1 MDSRQRERC
10 DLMIIQPEWGTRN
23 VNKYFYESEARRI
36 ADLNEVFGEV
46 ELTVDE
52 ERTLIWLA
60 GWDEYT
66 IENVLSAIRKAM
78 AVEAKRLEASGRT
91 QWQLL
96 MDGTAVKSAFALLS
110 TKVIKLCAVSGTD
123 YP

>member
-1 MDSRQRERC
+1 
-10 DLMIIQPEWGTRN
+10 MIKQPEWRARN
-23 VNKYFYESEARRI
+23 VNKYFYESEARKI
-36 ADLNEVFGEV
+36 AGLNEIFGEV
-46 ELTVDE
+46 GLTADE
-52 ERTLIWLA
+52 ERILIGLA

-110 TKVIKLCAVSGTD
+110 TKVINLCAVSGTD